1 MKKLIIVLIL
11 LNTYACKETTE
22 DKRSDLELSIEQS
35 MDRNADSLLSK
46 KEFNALSIGVYKNGK
61 TFTKHY
67 GELDQGKGNTPN
79 DSTIYEIAS
88 LTKTFTGTLLAKA
101 ELDGKIDLNEDIR
114 QYLKGDYPNLEYKGK
129 PVTIKDLATHT
140 SRLPRELPNSDD
152 LWANPND
159 SLPYRLNARA
169 EGYTKEMFH
178 KDLKGSKLDTLPGFK
193 YAYSNV
199 GPELIA
205 QILENVYNK
214 SYNKL
219 LQEVIFNKAN
229 MNSTTFHLQAD
240 QKKRFANGYNDKG
253 ELAPNFVVALS
264 GADGGLKSTM
274 SDLMSYM
281 KFHFNEDNPIVKQSH
296 QMMEYDNGRNFRE
309 GYFWQIRTND
319 ELGTYYF
326 CHGGAYG
333 TQNYFFLIPDY
344 DLGISVITNQSG
356 PNTSNDLINVVN
368 GLIEDI
374 KPTQNKLNKA

>member
-1 MKKLIIVLIL
+1 MRNLTFAFIILTAI
-11 LNTYACKETTE
+11 ACKEKAKE
-22 DKRSDLELSIEQS
+22 IKKSEMEISIEQS
-35 MDRNADSLLSK
+35 MDRNADSLLN
-46 KEFNALSIGVYKNGK
+46 KEGFNSVSIGIYKNGK

-67 GELDQGKGNTPN
+67 GELDKGKGNTPN

-101 ELDGKIDLNEDIR
+101 ELDGKIDLDDDIR
-114 QYLKGDYPNLEYKGK
+114 EYLKGEFPNLEYQSK
-129 PVTIKDLATHT
+129 PITIKDLATHT

-159 SLPYRLNARA
+159 SLPYRLNKRA
-169 EGYTKEMFH
+169 EGYTKGMFYE
-178 KDLKGSKLDTLPGFK
+178 DLKKSKLDTLSGFK

-205 QILENVYNK
+205 QILENVYNQ
-214 SYNKL
+214 SFNQL
-219 LQEVIFNKAN
+219 LENVIFDKAN
-229 MNSTTFHLQAD
+229 MNSTTFHLD
-240 QKKRFANGYNDKG
+240 SEQKKRFANGYNDKG

-274 SDLMSYM
+274 SDLMNYM
-281 KFHFNEDNPIVKQSH
+281 EFQFDKENPIVTQSH
-296 QMMEYDNGRNFRE
+296 KLMAYENERHFRE
-309 GYFWQIRTND
+309 GYFWQIRTNE

-333 TQNYFFLIPDY
+333 TQNYFFLIPKY
-344 DLGISVITNQSG
+344 ELGISVIINQSG
-356 PNTSNDLINVVN
+356 PETSNELINVVN

-374 KPTQNKLNKA
+374 KTVPNTV